1 MWRRAKVGLVDPFG
15 ARIFIFQT
23 KHHECNEGESEEPT
37 GKDSN
42 ESVYG
47 RSGSSVVVL
56 GLARAAP
63 EQRRRSSPVQRH
75 RGAASPEL
83 AGAETPRSLRT
94 TSTRAARTN
103 IIFADNYFV
112 FFR

>member
-1 MWRRAKVGLVDPFG
+1 LS
-15 ARIFIFQT
+15 ARNFIFQT
-23 KHHECNEGESEEPT
+23 KHPECNEGESEEPT

-63 EQRRRSSPVQRH
+63 ERRA
-75 RGAASPEL
+75 GAAAQQR
-83 AGAETPRSLRT
+83 AGAATQQRTGAATRST
-94 TSTRAARTN
+94 DD
-103 IIFADNYFV
+103 IDP
-112 FFR
+112 

>member
-1 MWRRAKVGLVDPFG
+1 MWRRAEVGLVDPFG
-15 ARIFIFQT
+15 AKKIIFQT

-75 RGAASPEL
+75 RGAASPEQKHR
-83 AGAETPRSLRT
+83 GAYGRHQPVPHGQTLFLLT
-94 TSTRAARTN
+94 TIS
-103 IIFADNYFV
+103 
-112 FFR
+112 FFSAEC